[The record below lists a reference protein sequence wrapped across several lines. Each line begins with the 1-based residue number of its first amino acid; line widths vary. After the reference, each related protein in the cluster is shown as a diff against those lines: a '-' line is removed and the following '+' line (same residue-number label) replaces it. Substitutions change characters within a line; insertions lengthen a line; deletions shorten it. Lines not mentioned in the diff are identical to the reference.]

1 MDKGT
6 VVAAIGYLK
15 DILLAEGLH
24 IGRIILFGSRTRGD
38 EQEES
43 DIDILLISE
52 DFSGKSIF
60 ERAALTKNAE
70 ITAMKRF
77 QVPFDIITLTEEE
90 FETGGSLFAQFAEDG
105 ETIYRKP
112 E

>member
-6 VVAAIGYLK
+6 VVAAIGCLK
-15 DILLAEGLH
+15 DILLAEGMHLD
-24 IGRIILFGSRTRGD
+24 RIILFGSRTRGD

-43 DIDILLISE
+43 DIDLLVISG
-52 DFSGKSIF
+52 DFAGKSIF
-60 ERAALTKNAE
+60 ERAALTKKAE
-70 ITAMKRF
+70 ITAMKRY

-105 ETIYRKP
+105 ETVYPLPK
-112 E
+112 

>member
-1 MDKGT
+1 MDKRT
-6 VVAAIGYLK
+6 VITAIDRLK
-15 DILLAEGLH
+15 DILLSEGLH
-24 IGRIILFGSRTRGD
+24 LDRIILFGSRTRGD

-43 DIDILLISE
+43 DIDLLIISE
-52 DFSGKSIF
+52 DFAGKSVF

-70 ITAMKRF
+70 ITAMKQF

-90 FETGGSLFAQFAEDG
+90 FESGGSLFAQFAEDG
-105 ETIYRKP
+105 ETVYPGP